1 MLQISTVLCCF
12 SFPNPGASGDGLQDD
27 RNRDAVSGQ
36 LKCYALTQMHG
47 LSLLKFVAVGMLILA
62 NAFFVA
68 AEFALV
74 SIRDTRVEQM
84 LAAQVPG
91 ARAVRRLQRGMDDLL
106 PAVQLGVTLCS
117 LALGWLGEPLAAS
130 ILAVW
135 VGGLPYAEIYGNIVA
150 VTLGFALITYFHV
163 VVGEL
168 VPKSLALR
176 RAEAL
181 AVAVAPPMLV
191 FMKLARPAVRLLKV
205 SAAAVLRSFDVPL
218 TERAAVHSSDE
229 LKLIAT
235 AARRMGLLPKFQE
248 TLVHR
253 ALELEDVSIRE
264 IMTPRQKIF
273 SLPSNMLLEE
283 ASAKVIARHRS
294 RVPVY
299 DEARGPEHI
308 IGVVYARDLARL
320 IFFRSASQKNQS
332 QPQQLEIWESSSQSP
347 ATRLTMPFVELRLRQ
362 VMRDVLVVPETKS
375 VLDLIADFQKRRR
388 HMAVVVDEYGSI
400 VGLVTAEDA
409 IEQLT
414 GELEDEFDSP
424 AVPVLTT
431 ASGALLMDGGVN
443 LRDLETQMQW
453 SLPREGGVETLAGF
467 LLYRLGHI
475 PKEGESIVYENR
487 RLTVVEME
495 NRRIAKIRVEQV
507 AEETAP
513 AD

>member
-1 MLQISTVLCCF
+1 MQ
-12 SFPNPGASGDGLQDD
+12 
-27 RNRDAVSGQ
+27 
-36 LKCYALTQMHG
+36 G
-47 LSLLKFVAVGMLILA
+47 LSLLKFVAVAMLILA

-74 SIRDTRVEQM
+74 SIRETRIEQM
-84 LAAQVPG
+84 LAAHVSG
-91 ARAVRRLQRGMDDLL
+91 ARAVRRLQRGLDELL

-130 ILAVW
+130 FLMGWLAP
-135 VGGLPYAEIYGNIVA
+135 LPHSNLYAHIAAI
-150 VTLGFALITYFHV
+150 TLGFALITYFHV

-191 FMKLARPAVRLLKV
+191 FMALTRPAVRLLKI
-205 SAAAVLRSFDVPL
+205 SAAAVLRGFDVPL
-218 TERAAVHSSDE
+218 TERAAVHSSEE

-248 TLVHR
+248 TLIHR
-253 ALELEDVSIRE
+253 ALELDDVSIRE

-299 DEARGPEHI
+299 DETRGPEHI
-308 IGVVYARDLARL
+308 VGVVYARDLARL
-320 IFFRSASQKNQS
+320 IFFHSASDRAPIAGAPEPGS
-332 QPQQLEIWESSSQSP
+332 PRTGPRPWGGDLSAETWELSNPTP
-347 ATRLTMPFVELRLRQ
+347 AARLTTPFVELRLRQ
-362 VMRDVLVVPETKS
+362 VMRDIMVVPETKS
-375 VLDLIADFQKRRR
+375 VLDLIGDFQQRRR
-388 HMAVVVDEYGSI
+388 HMAAVVDEYGSI

-475 PKEGESIVYENR
+475 PQPGESITHEGR

-495 NRRIAKIRVEQV
+495 NRRIAKIRVEPAV
-507 AEETAP
+507 EDGPAVNLPKPAELHS
-513 AD
+513 